1 MNDLTTQKP
10 KFSKFARNYAIIATC
25 VILFFIV
32 FIANLEWETRING
45 LFLMLFLM
53 VVVPIGGYL
62 IYFLKKLNTYT
73 MATDSKKIN
82 QYPKFYVITISS
94 ILCLITIIASVVGIY
109 YAFENKAKAQIVDQI
124 SENAAELKLENV
136 EVLITS
142 KNIEYGYYNVI
153 IRCSN
158 LNDFQYSEIYRIDKK
173 IGCSDAFITSY
184 KSGDDTYEVF
194 TSSVYKNG
202 KRVYEYTSSSITSAD
217 APYVGMDASS
227 IGKTKLGSPDKTE
240 LCRDYHALKPERRSV
255 TYKWYD
261 SNGKMIYYAFAIN
274 GKVTS
279 VTDYRK

>member
-1 MNDLTTQKP
+1 MNYSTTQKP
-10 KFSKFARNYAIIATC
+10 KFSKLARNYAIITSCA
-25 VILFFIV
+25 ILFFIA
-32 FIANLEWETRING
+32 FISNVEWEKRING
-45 LFLMLFLM
+45 LFLMLLLL
-53 VVVPIGGYL
+53 VIVPISVYL
-62 IYFLKKLNTYT
+62 VYFLKKLNTYT

-94 ILCLITIIASVVGIY
+94 ILCLISIISSVAGIY
-109 YAFENKAKAQIVDQI
+109 YAFENKAKSKIVDQI
-124 SENAAELKLENV
+124 SANAAELKLENV

-142 KNIEYGYYNVI
+142 KDIEYGYYNVI

-158 LNDFQYSEIYRIDKK
+158 LNDFQYSEIYRIDKN

-184 KSGDDTYEVF
+184 KTGDDTYEVF

>member
-1 MNDLTTQKP
+1 MNDSTTQKP
-10 KFSKFARNYAIIATC
+10 KFSKVARNYAIIATC

-32 FIANLEWETRING
+32 FIANVEWETRING
-45 LFLMLFLM
+45 LFLMLLLL
-53 VVVPIGGYL
+53 VVAPIGGYL
-62 IYFLKKLNTYT
+62 IYFLKKLNKYT

-82 QYPKFYVITISS
+82 QYPRFYVITISS
-94 ILCLITIIASVVGIY
+94 ILCIIAIIASVVGIY
-109 YAFENKAKAQIVDQI
+109 YAFGNKAKAQIVDQI
-124 SENAAELKLENV
+124 SKNAENLNLENV

-158 LNDFQYSEIYRIDKK
+158 LNDFQYSEIYRIDKS

-227 IGKTKLGSPDKTE
+227 IGKTKLGKPDETE
-240 LCRDYHALKPERRSV
+240 LCRDYHALEPDHRSI
-255 TYKWYD
+255 TYRWYD
-261 SNGKMIYYAFAIN
+261 SNGKMIYYAFALN
-274 GKVTS
+274 GKVIS